1 MGSKRSW
8 WPSEISLLANTQMC
22 KKKKLLSNLMFCSFL
37 CVCVRVLVC
46 VFLGVHVACKMAVCW
61 QSCLLKHS
69 HILLSHLRVT
79 EENKDGQLI
88 AEWCNGLS
96 PWFAHFSDGS
106 HEHSLITQLRSL
118 RALIIIHRQD
128 YSLAKHYLCW
138 LTGDCSEGQI
148 FSGILIHVLI
158 FQTCWTLGML
168 NHQGIN
174 CNQSNCTDIK
184 SSVPFFIFPSAWP
197 NQCALSHRV
206 TGDRQR

>member
-1 MGSKRSW
+1 
-8 WPSEISLLANTQMC
+8 MC
-22 KKKKLLSNLMFCSFL
+22 KKKKLLSNLMRAIMFCSFV
-37 CVCVRVLVC
+37 CVCMCVSVLVC

-61 QSCLLKHS
+61 QSCLLLLKQS
-69 HILLSHLRVT
+69 HILLSRWRVT

-96 PWFAHFSDGS
+96 LWFAHFSDGS
-106 HEHSLITQLRSL
+106 HEHSLITRLRSL

-158 FQTCWTLGML
+158 LQTCWTLDMV
-168 NHQGIN
+168 NHQDTN
-174 CNQSNCTDIK
+174 
-184 SSVPFFIFPSAWP
+184 
-197 NQCALSHRV
+197 
-206 TGDRQR
+206 